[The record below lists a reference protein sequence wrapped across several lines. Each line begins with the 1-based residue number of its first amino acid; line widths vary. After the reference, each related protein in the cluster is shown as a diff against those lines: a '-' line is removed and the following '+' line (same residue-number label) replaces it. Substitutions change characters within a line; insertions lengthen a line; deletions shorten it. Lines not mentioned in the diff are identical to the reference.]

1 MNWILRLVV
10 VASAVTAPME
20 ALTAHAADS
29 LQAAVPPAPAASN
42 SEGLGHQLIG
52 VAGCNA
58 VSCHGGR
65 SLVGG
70 EAGAWQQRDTMH
82 RRAYEILFND
92 VSVAMAKKLDL
103 KNDAGVS
110 IGAHQHARCLACHS
124 SSRDQKPNHGDRFA
138 LEYGVGCESCHGAAG
153 DWIAKHTTRTWKSLS
168 TTQKSELGFRN
179 LGSLT
184 TRAETCVACHI
195 GSPAA
200 TVDHDLIA
208 AGHPRLAFEM
218 SSFHSML
225 PRHWDATLETQQ
237 DPGQEIRL
245 WAIGQ
250 AASAKAMSDIAA
262 ARAKKAVHEKASH
275 ILPDFAE
282 FDCNACHHDLTE
294 PTLGRPTLRQPLGT
308 PRWGSWSVPSAKFLA
323 QGTASEK
330 SLESLLAVMGQ
341 SRLRSAPA
349 NEVDAAAQRASDDL
363 ASWLR
368 SLESSRYD
376 AAQAMQLLHRVIDAK
391 SDAEWQPN
399 WDGQM
404 QRYLAIAA
412 ASQSLQRLTGKT
424 PFPPSSDSRALIP
437 LRTRLKYR
445 PNYATPPAY
454 DPTEVDHLLA
464 ELRKNMAH

>member
-1 MNWILRLVV
+1 MNWLLRLVV
-10 VASAVTAPME
+10 LTSAVAAPME
-20 ALTAHAADS
+20 ALTAHAADP
-29 LQAAVPPAPAASN
+29 LQAAVPPAPAAS
-42 SEGLGHQLIG
+42 SAEGLGHQLIG
-52 VAGCNA
+52 VVGCNA
-58 VSCHGGR
+58 VSCHGGS

-70 EAGAWQQRDTMH
+70 EAGAWQLRDTMH
-82 RRAYEILFND
+82 RRAYEILFNE

-103 KNDAGVS
+103 KNDKGEK

-124 SSRDQKPNHGDRFA
+124 SSRDPKPNHGDRFA
-138 LEYGVGCESCHGAAG
+138 IEYGVGCESCHGAAG

-168 TTQKSELGFRN
+168 TAQKSDLGFRD
-179 LGSLT
+179 LHSLT

-225 PRHWDATLETQQ
+225 PRHWDASAETQQ

-250 AASAKAMSDIAA
+250 AASAKAMADIVGS
-262 ARAKKAVHEKASH
+262 RAKQAVRNEETHL
-275 ILPDFAE
+275 LPDFAE
-282 FDCNACHHDLTE
+282 FDCNACHHNLAE
-294 PTLGRPTLRQPLGT
+294 PTLGRPTLRQALGT

-323 QGTASEK
+323 HGTASEK
-330 SLESLLAVMGQ
+330 SLESLLEVMRQ

-349 NEVDAAAQRASDDL
+349 GEVVTAAQRASDDL
-363 ASWLR
+363 ASWLH
-368 SLESSRYD
+368 SQEHARYD
-376 AAQAMQLLHRVIDAK
+376 AAHASQLLHRVIDEK
-391 SDAEWQPN
+391 SDTQWQLN

-404 QRYLAIAA
+404 QRFLAIAA

-424 PFPPSSDSRALIP
+424 PFPPSSDSSALVP

-445 PNYATPPAY
+445 PDHATPPGY
-454 DPTEVDHLLA
+454 DPSEVDRILA
-464 ELRKNMAH
+464 DLRKSLVH

>member
-1 MNWILRLVV
+1 MNWLFRFVV
-10 VASAVTAPME
+10 LASTVSVPMQ

-29 LQAAVPPAPAASN
+29 LQAPVPPAPAASN
-42 SEGLGHQLIG
+42 TEGHGHQLIG
-52 VAGCNA
+52 VVGCNA

-65 SLVGG
+65 TLVGG
-70 EAGAWQQRDTMH
+70 EAGAWQLRDTMH
-82 RRAYEILFND
+82 RRAYEILFNE

-103 KNDAGVS
+103 RNDAGEKV
-110 IGAHQHARCLACHS
+110 GAHQHARCLACHS
-124 SSRDQKPNHGDRFA
+124 SSRDPKPNHGDRFA
-138 LEYGVGCESCHGAAG
+138 IEYGVGCESCHGAAG

-168 TTQKSELGFRN
+168 TAQKSELGFRN
-179 LGSLT
+179 LRSLT
-184 TRAETCVACHI
+184 TRTETCVACHI

-218 SSFHSML
+218 SAFVSIL
-225 PRHWDATLETQQ
+225 PRHWDATVETQQ

-250 AASAKAMSDIAA
+250 AASAKAMADIVA
-262 ARAKKAVHEKASH
+262 ARAKKAVHEKQSH
-275 ILPDFAE
+275 LLPDFAE

-308 PRWGSWSVPSAKFLA
+308 PRWGSWAIPSAKFLA

-330 SLESLLAVMGQ
+330 SLEALLATMGQ

-349 NEVDAAAQRASDDL
+349 NEVATAAQRASDDL

-368 SLESSRYD
+368 SQESTRYD
-376 AAQAMQLLHRVIDAK
+376 AAQASKLLHRVIDET
-391 SDAEWQPN
+391 SDAQWQPN

-404 QRYLAIAA
+404 QRFLAIAA

-424 PFPPSSDSRALIP
+424 PFTPSSDSRALIP

-445 PNYATPPAY
+445 PDHATPYGY
-454 DPTEVDHLLA
+454 DPKEVDALLA
-464 ELRKNMAH
+464 ELRKSMAH